1 MNLLSSRKLICC
13 FVALLCLIATGASA
27 SSSDVVVVHAGQ
39 LLPVP
44 GFETLQNQTVVI
56 EAGVI
61 RDVLSGFVEPETID
75 KDAAVIDLKNHFVL
89 PGLMDM
95 HVHLLAQLGPNSRAD
110 AMTVTTSM
118 SALKGAQFAYRTL
131 KAGFTTVRDLGGTP
145 EAIFALRDAINQ
157 GVVPG
162 PRILAAGSALAAT
175 GGHGDVDGYKA
186 QLLDLWTPNTICD
199 GPYSCRRAVRYA
211 VKYGADWIKITA
223 TGGVLSDTATG
234 LEQQMTDGEL
244 KEIIDTAHGLGV
256 KVAAHAHGNGGIK
269 AALRAGVDSIDH
281 GTFLDAEAVKMLK
294 RSNAYLVPTLLPG
307 YVVPKMM
314 AGTPFYTAA
323 IAEKADLAAGAS
335 QASLKMAYDAGVNIA
350 FGTDTG
356 VTAHGKNAE
365 EFALMVAYGM
375 TPMDAIRSA
384 TVVTAE
390 LLSLSDQVGTIEP
403 GKMAD
408 MIAVKANPLE
418 DIRALEQVEVVIKS
432 GRLVL

>member
-1 MNLLSSRKLICC
+1 MTPNRLRNILFPCL
-13 FVALLCLIATGASA
+13 LLCIAQVQTVASA
-27 SSSDVVVVHAGQ
+27 ESNTVVVHAGK
-39 LLPVP
+39 LLAVP
-44 GFETLQNQTVVI
+44 GFETLQDQTVVI
-56 EAGVI
+56 ENGVI
-61 RDVLSGFVEPETID
+61 RDVLSGFADPQSID
-75 KDAAVIDLKNHFVL
+75 AEATAIDLKDHFVL

-95 HVHLLAQLGPNSRAD
+95 HVHLLAELGPNSRAE
-110 AMTVTTSM
+110 ALSVTTSL
-118 SALKGAQFAYRTL
+118 SALKGAQYAYRTL

-145 EAIFALRDAINQ
+145 EAIYALRDAINQ

-186 QLLDLWTPNTICD
+186 ELLTLWTPNTICD

-234 LEQQMTDGEL
+234 LEQQMTDDEL
-244 KEIIDTAHGLGV
+244 KEIMDTAHGLGV

-281 GTFLDAEAVKMLK
+281 GTFLDAEAVRMLK
-294 RSNAYLVPTLLPG
+294 KNNAYLVPTLLPG
-307 YVVPKMM
+307 YIVPKRM
-314 AGTPFYTAA
+314 AGTPFYTPA
-323 IAEKADLAAGAS
+323 IAQKADRAAGAS
-335 QASLKMAYDAGVNIA
+335 RASFKMAYDAGVNIA

-365 EFALMVAYGM
+365 EFALMVEYGM

-384 TVVTAE
+384 TVVTAQ
-390 LLSLSDQVGTIEP
+390 LLSIADEVGTIEP
-403 GKMAD
+403 GKTAD
-408 MIAVKANPLE
+408 IIAVKANPLE
-418 DIRALEQVEVVIKS
+418 DIRALEQVDVVIKS
-432 GRLVL
+432 GRLVR